1 MINNELKGLNC
12 LLLLVRAVA
21 GLLPLNRNSQKHG
34 PNIIGPCQTVV
45 PLHIG

>member
-1 MINNELKGLNC
+1 MINSESKGLNC

-21 GLLPLNRNSQKHG
+21 DLLPQHSQKHG
-34 PNIIGPCQTVV
+34 PTITGPCQKVV